1 MVRYFEEMVGIVADD
16 ADSCGH
22 NEVAGM
28 GYLPSS
34 GVECEL

>member
-1 MVRYFEEMVGIVADD
+1 MVRDLEEMVGIVAND
-16 ADSCGH
+16 ADSCSH

-28 GYLPSS
+28 GDLPSS